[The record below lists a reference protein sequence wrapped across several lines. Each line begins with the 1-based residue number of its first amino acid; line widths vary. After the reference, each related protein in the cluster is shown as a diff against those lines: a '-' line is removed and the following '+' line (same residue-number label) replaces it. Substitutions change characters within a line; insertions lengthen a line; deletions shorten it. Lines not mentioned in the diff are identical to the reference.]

1 MAAESETSQ
10 RSAGDPT
17 GGRCGRATLLLCRHA
32 SNEAVT
38 GVTAP
43 QGMADSAAAWNI
55 WQLVC
60 CNTRLLWEGQRSVVS
75 AYRRCATDRC
85 RKHTG
90 TTKKKRNSRYNQKK
104 GTGKNFTDRAHAP
117 SNHHS
122 TELNNTEYLASKSLE

>member
-17 GGRCGRATLLLCRHA
+17 GGRCGRATLLLYRHA

-43 QGMADSAAAWNI
+43 RGMADSAVAWNI
-55 WQLVC
+55 WQLVW

-75 AYRRCATDRC
+75 AYRRCATDRS

-104 GTGKNFTDRAHAP
+104 KKERGEISLTGHTLPRTTIVQ
-117 SNHHS
+117 SRTTQS
-122 TELNNTEYLASKSLE
+122 T